1 MIMKMIVGLGNPG
14 PQYARNRHNI
24 GFQVVDILAERHG
37 ISLSRAKFNALFGL
51 GSITHAR
58 APKGD
63 RLLRVDASGQRAAL
77 MRPLTFM
84 NRCGSSVAPMARFYR
99 VEPQDIFVIYDELDL
114 PSGKLRLRP
123 FGGSGGHNGM
133 KSLIQMLGTDRFPR
147 ARVGIGRPR
156 APMRPADYVLQNFSV
171 DEEIAFESL
180 RPRIADAVETW
191 LFHGIDLAM
200 NRFNSASL
208 NSSVSDKTGVE

>member
-1 MIMKMIVGLGNPG
+1 
-14 PQYARNRHNI
+14 
-24 GFQVVDILAERHG
+24 
-37 ISLSRAKFNALFGL
+37 
-51 GSITHAR
+51 
-58 APKGD
+58 
-63 RLLRVDASGQRAAL
+63 
-77 MRPLTFM
+77 
-84 NRCGSSVAPMARFYR
+84 
-99 VEPQDIFVIYDELDL
+99 
-114 PSGKLRLRP
+114 
-123 FGGSGGHNGM
+123 M